1 MSIREP
7 RPADT
12 IGTSRVREHLMTDLH
27 VARLQ
32 PGQRVPS
39 VRRMAQLTGLDRKTV
54 HRAYVRLAAEGLLVA
69 RPGSGTYLAPTPRG
83 AAAAAAP
90 EAPRLLAAVERALD
104 DAKALG
110 LDPAAFARFLQRMA
124 ERRLH
129 HVRIGVLGENW
140 EQLGL
145 VARDVEAALGA
156 IVRPMLI
163 ESLTGPEHP
172 PVASFHGLVATD
184 DTVQEARKII
194 GADGPPVY
202 GVAVDPAL
210 ANAAVRQARL
220 GPVLF
225 VVRDLRFEP
234 YIKRMLARL
243 EVPANIIERIRF
255 CDPTGIDRAVSQIR
269 GAGAL
274 FVSRLVETEVGRR
287 IPSGWRRLP
296 PAPFIDAAS
305 LELLRAR
312 VTLADVER
320 EGPLAGLAGAA
331 AAKGAERR
339 PEAQH

>member
-1 MSIREP
+1 TLR
-7 RPADT
+7 
-12 IGTSRVREHLMTDLH
+12 LH
-27 VARLQ
+27 
-32 PGQRVPS
+32 
-39 VRRMAQLTGLDRKTV
+39 TG
-54 HRAYVRLAAEGLLVA
+54 
-69 RPGSGTYLAPTPRG
+69 S
-83 AAAAAAP
+83 AAARAADSVGARAFALGHDIVFAAGEFRP
-90 EAPRLLAAVERALD
+90 DTRDGQRLLAHEVSHI
-104 DAKALG
+104 ALG
-110 LDPAAFARFLQRMA
+110 HSGV
-124 ERRLH
+124 RRQCAPDATSGP
-129 HVRIGVLGENW
+129 VCEP
-140 EQLGL
+140 L
-145 VARDVEAALGA
+145 VGTFIL
-156 IVRPMLI
+156 
-163 ESLTGPEHP
+163 
-172 PVASFHGLVATD
+172 
-184 DTVQEARKII
+184 
-194 GADGPPVY
+194 
-202 GVAVDPAL
+202 DPAL